1 MTTSTLSDWSQWDS
15 VHNLDDQL
23 KRQKSAYEK
32 KNTPVSI
39 DRSSASGT
47 FKGSAKSN
55 YITTLSNCSCID
67 FSRRNLPC
75 KHMYRLAHELS
86 FFNLGVVSSGHSIT
100 CDEVIPKI
108 VEILSENEI
117 ASFAYFCYQCGNN
130 QSSSKL
136 FSSDFAN
143 RLIKNGL
150 AEEIHDIPTLLTHLH
165 INELRKFLPVGVKS
179 PRKKVDLISLIA
191 PNVNREEI
199 VFPDNMKCLTLHSD
213 IAHLGH
219 SIHRRLCALYPE
231 SKQET
236 WYEP

>member
-1 MTTSTLSDWSQWDS
+1 MTNSTSSDWAQWDS
-15 VHNLDDQL
+15 VHNLSDQL
-23 KRQKSAYEK
+23 KRQKSASEK

-39 DRSSASGT
+39 DRSNATGV

-55 YITTLSNCSCID
+55 YVTTLSSCSCID

-86 FFNLGVVSSGHSIT
+86 IFNLGTVSSGHLLT

-108 VEILSENEI
+108 IETLSEDEI
-117 ASFAYFCYQCGNN
+117 ASFAYFCYHCGNN

-136 FSSDFAN
+136 FPSDLAN

-150 AEEIHDIPTLLTHLH
+150 AEEVHDIPTLLAHLH
-165 INELRKFLPVGVKS
+165 ISEVRKFLPAGVKS
-179 PRKKVDLISLIA
+179 PRKKMDLIFLVA
-191 PNVNREEI
+191 PNVTREEI
-199 VFPDNMKCLTLHSD
+199 IFPDNMKCLTLHSD